1 MKKKTLFALFSLF
14 ALLVVSKAEETFS
27 PDREILYKTVGDTD
41 LKLHVFD
48 PPGVEAGDE
57 RTAIVFF
64 FGGGWNGGSP
74 EQFYPHCA
82 YLASRGVVAM
92 SAEYRVK
99 SRNGTTPAEC
109 VKDGKSAIRW
119 IRSHAAELG
128 IDPEKIVA
136 GGGSA
141 GGHVA
146 AAAATTKVFNESGDD
161 DSISPVPAALVL
173 FNPVFDNGP
182 GGYGY
187 KRVKEYWK
195 DISPMHNISKTT
207 PPTVVFLGT
216 KDHLIPVKTAEE
228 FKRLM
233 EAKGRRCDVHF
244 YEGQKH
250 GFFNFKN
257 RKYFDATVEET
268 DRFLTSL
275 GLLEGEPT
283 VSSFFEK

>member
-1 MKKKTLFALFSLF
+1 M
-14 ALLVVSKAEETFS
+14 VSKAEETFS
-27 PDREILYKTVGDTD
+27 PDREVFYKKVGDTE

-48 PPGVEAGDE
+48 PSGIEAGDK

-82 YLASRGVVAM
+82 YLASRGMVAM

-119 IRSHAAELG
+119 VRSHASELG
-128 IDPEKIVA
+128 IDPDKIVA

-146 AAAATTKVFNESGDD
+146 AAAAMTKGFNEDGEDA
-161 DSISPVPAALVL
+161 SISTVPAALVL

-182 GGYGY
+182 GGYGFG
-187 KRVKEYWK
+187 KVREYWR
-195 DISPMHNISKTT
+195 DISPMHNISETT

-216 KDHLIPVKTAEE
+216 EDHLIPAKTAEE

-233 EAKGRRCDVHF
+233 EAKGRRCDVHL
-244 YEGQKH
+244 YGGQKH

-268 DRFLTSL
+268 DRFLVSL
-275 GLLEGEPT
+275 GLLVGAPT
-283 VSSFFEK
+283 LPSFFEK